1 LHTTAGGKDRM
12 TMRSVTT
19 PTIHS
24 AQARGDTVVN
34 TRGFELFAR
43 GGFLARGVVYG
54 IIGVLALELALGDGG
69 RATNQQGALA
79 TIAHQ
84 SFGHVLLIAVAI
96 GLGGYAA
103 WRFSH
108 AALGHGP
115 EASDSKFDRV
125 AALASGVVY
134 AGLCVL
140 AIETLSGSANSQSG
154 NTHKTTAGVLG
165 WPAGTWLVGAAGVA
179 FLGVALYQGYKG
191 ISKKFLDDSKT
202 AEMSPG
208 GKRAFTAIGVFGHL
222 ARMVVFGMVG
232 YFLVKAALDYSPG
245 QAVGLDGVLA
255 RLLRDSYGAVLLG
268 IVATGLIAFALYSIC
283 DARYRKI

>member
-1 LHTTAGGKDRM
+1 M

-19 PTIHS
+19 PTIHG

-43 GGFLARGVVYG
+43 GGFVARGVIYG
-54 IIGVLALELALGDGG
+54 VIGLLALELALGDGG

-79 TIAHQ
+79 TVSHQ

-96 GLGGYAA
+96 GLGGYAV
-103 WRFSH
+103 WRFSR
-108 AALGHGP
+108 AALGHGS
-115 EASDSKFDRV
+115 EASDSTFDRL

-134 AGLCVL
+134 AALCVL
-140 AIETLSGSANSQSG
+140 AIEILGGSASSQSS

-165 WPAGTWLVGAAGVA
+165 WPAGTWLVGAAGLA
-179 FLGVALYQGYKG
+179 FLGVAAYQGYKG
-191 ISKKFLDDSKT
+191 ISKRFLDDSKT
-202 AEMSPG
+202 GEMSPS
-208 GKRAFTAIGVFGHL
+208 GKRAFTAIGMFGHL

-232 YFLVKAALDYSPG
+232 YFLVKAALDYSPA

-255 RLLRDSYGAVLLG
+255 RLVHDSYGPVLLG
-268 IVATGLIAFALYSIC
+268 IVAAGLIAFALYSIC

>member
-1 LHTTAGGKDRM
+1 M
-12 TMRSVTT
+12 TMRSVTS
-19 PTIHS
+19 PTIHG
-24 AQARGDTVVN
+24 AQAHGDTVVN

-43 GGFLARGVVYG
+43 GGFVARGVIYG
-54 IIGVLALELALGDGG
+54 IIGLLALELALGDGG
-69 RATNQQGALA
+69 RATNQQGAMA
-79 TIAHQ
+79 TVAHQ

-96 GLGGYAA
+96 GLGGYAL
-103 WRFSH
+103 WRFSR

-115 EASDSKFDRV
+115 EASDSTFDRI
-125 AALASGVVY
+125 ASFASGVVY
-134 AGLCVL
+134 AALCVL
-140 AIETLSGSANSQSG
+140 AIEILSGSTNRQSS

-179 FLGVALYQGYKG
+179 FLGIAAYQGYKG
-191 ISKKFLDDSKT
+191 ISKEFLDDSKT
-202 AEMSPG
+202 GEMSPG

-232 YFLVKAALDYSPG
+232 YFLVKAALDYSPA

-255 RLLRDSYGAVLLG
+255 RLVHGSYGPVLLG
-268 IVATGLIAFALYSIC
+268 IVAAGLVAFALYSIC

>member
-1 LHTTAGGKDRM
+1 M
-12 TMRSVTT
+12 TMRSVAT
-19 PTIHS
+19 PTIHG

-43 GGFLARGVVYG
+43 GGFVARGVIYC
-54 IIGVLALELALGDGG
+54 IIGLLALELALGDGG

-79 TIAHQ
+79 TVAHQ

-96 GLGGYAA
+96 GLGGYAL
-103 WRFSH
+103 WRLSR

-115 EASDSKFDRV
+115 EASDSTFDRI

-134 AGLCVL
+134 AALCVL
-140 AIETLSGSANSQSG
+140 AIEILSGSANGQSS

-165 WPAGTWLVGAAGVA
+165 WPAGTWLVGAAGIA
-179 FLGVALYQGYKG
+179 FLGIAAYQGYKG
-191 ISKKFLDDSKT
+191 VSKKFLDDSKT
-202 AEMSPG
+202 GEMSPS
-208 GKRAFTAIGVFGHL
+208 GKRAFTAIGVIGHL

-232 YFLVKAALDYSPG
+232 YFLVKAALDYSPA

-255 RLLRDSYGAVLLG
+255 RLAHGSYGPVLLG
-268 IVATGLIAFALYSIC
+268 IVATGLVTFAVYSIC